1 MPSTP
6 GQDDFLGGNI
16 EPEDDL
22 FATPPPEEP
31 EPVQDSSDDFFAKD
45 ETPSA
50 AQSAG
55 AGESYVVLARRYR
68 PQTFAELVGQES
80 ARAALEGAIRGN
92 QIGHAYLF
100 CGPRGTGKTSTAR
113 ILAKAVNCLNGGPR
127 PDPCGECASCRAI
140 TSGSSL
146 DVIEIDAASNT
157 GVDNIR
163 ELRSGVVLAP
173 FSRYKVYIVDEVHML
188 SIAAFNALLK
198 TLEEPPSQ
206 VIFVLA
212 TTDPQKVPDTIVSRC
227 QVFQFRRFST
237 DEIVKHL
244 GSILDSEAKQRSLQI
259 ADEDRLPILEM
270 IARNAEGGMRD
281 AQVALDQ
288 VLVLCRERIDVE
300 TVRRFLGSVRFDLL
314 DAFVRGIRDRQTE
327 ELLQLVQQ
335 LSETGQDLER
345 FTASLTEYLRDL
357 LIVRAAPHK
366 PELLNV
372 SRDRFAGLQALAVN
386 LPMALAVQLTDA
398 FLRLSEK
405 MKTASQP
412 RFLLEVELV
421 RLSTDAS
428 TLDVENLIT
437 RIDELERRLQ
447 GGAASAAV
455 AAVKP
460 GLASSEVTPSAVES
474 KPEPLKMMTSEQVAP
489 VVEYVPSIAKPS
501 LVQESPMPEV
511 TPAVVST
518 AAEEIVPPAP
528 EKCEL
533 QQMMESLQPDALM
546 KEIMEKLPDTSCVR
560 MALQD
565 AEILSVGDRSVVIGV
580 NPGDTFTYTHLSR
593 PVNLQQLT
601 EITCVALHRNVNI
614 RLELTRKEEVAAAPS
629 EKPAEASPT
638 RNIELPSMTEQF
650 GDEDTMVEFDEE
662 HVHIPEEILS
672 EKEEILPEVKVALPL
687 KPLKGAAM
695 TAYLDQHADV
705 NELFLKIRSAFRLP
719 DSQFILKVRPETQA

>member
-1 MPSTP
+1 MPGTP
-6 GQDDFLGGNI
+6 EQDDFLGGVT

-22 FATPPPEEP
+22 FATPTSEEP
-31 EPVQDSSDDFFAKD
+31 ELVEDSGDDFFAK
-45 ETPSA
+45 ETSPSA
-50 AQSAG
+50 AQSVG

-68 PQTFAELVGQES
+68 PQTFDQLVGQES

-188 SIAAFNALLK
+188 SMAAFNALLK

-212 TTDPQKVPDTIVSRC
+212 TTDPQKVPDTIISRC

-244 GSILDSEAKQRSLQI
+244 GSILDAEAQQRSLQI
-259 ADEDRLPILEM
+259 APEDRLPILEM

-288 VLVLCRERIDVE
+288 VLVLCRDRIDVE

-314 DAFVRGIRDRQTE
+314 DAFVRGIRDRNTE

-345 FTASLTEYLRDL
+345 FTSSLTEYLRDL

-372 SRDRFAGLQALAVN
+372 STDRFAGLQILAAD
-386 LPMALAVQLTDA
+386 LPMALAVQLTDS

-412 RFLLEVELV
+412 RFLLEVELM
-421 RLSTDAS
+421 RLSTSA
-428 TLDVENLIT
+428 TTVDVDNLIS
-437 RIDELERRLQ
+437 RIDELERRVQ
-447 GGAASAAV
+447 GGA
-455 AAVKP
+455 
-460 GLASSEVTPSAVES
+460 TP
-474 KPEPLKMMTSEQVAP
+474 TP
-489 VVEYVPSIAKPS
+489 VAKPS
-501 LVQESPMPEV
+501 KV
-511 TPAVVST
+511 TAEAPAPGVETKSQSSKMEAEAPAVPEISNVPSFTSTPSVSQPALT
-518 AAEEIVPPAP
+518 AAKLPEISQAEQSAPPAP
-528 EKCEL
+528 PESAM
-533 QQMMESLQPDALM
+533 QQMMENLQPDALM

-565 AEILSVGDRSVVIGV
+565 ATILSIGERSVVIGV

-601 EITCVALHRNVNI
+601 EIACAALQRKVNI
-614 RLELTRKEEVAAAPS
+614 RLELTRKEEVVEAPS
-629 EKPAEASPT
+629 EKTKQSLVSTAIAPSSADTEA
-638 RNIELPSMTEQF
+638 ID
-650 GDEDTMVEFDEE
+650 DEDTMVDFDEAQ
-662 HVHIPEEILS
+662 VPALAD
-672 EKEEILPEVKVALPL
+672 ILPEKEKILPENNASLPL
-687 KPLKGAAM
+687 KPLKGADM
-695 TAYLDQHADV
+695 TAYLDEHADV
-705 NELFLKIRSAFRLP
+705 NELFLKIRSAFRLA
-719 DSQFILKVRPETQA
+719 DSQFILKVRPKAQA